1 MEDCIL
7 VRITN
12 NKISVI
18 NGNIRLR
25 ALLEIDGKATVRNVE
40 TGQDLTIVLNQDNEI
55 VEDKKDK

>member
-18 NGNIRLR
+18 NGNMRLR